1 LDPVAL
7 LALRGFFQPALT
19 GEIMPRLDRL
29 PPYLFTA
36 IDQAK
41 KSAIA
46 AGKDVVDLGIGDP
59 DLPTPAELVEVM
71 ANAITSSANHQY
83 PDNKGSGSF
92 RKICAV
98 WFKKR
103 FGVKI
108 DPDRHVLALIGSKE
122 GLAHLPLALLDEG
135 DEVLVPDIGY
145 PVYASST
152 LLAGGNPVEYPL
164 AEIDGFLPQVDIIS
178 TLVTAKTRLLH
189 MNYPNN
195 PTGAVAD
202 GKLFKQMA
210 DLAFEKDFVLSN
222 DAAYVEVNLDESRPE
237 SLLQHSDIET
247 QPVIEFHSLSKMFN
261 MTGWRVGFAVGNEQ
275 IVSALNKV
283 KQNIDSGI
291 FTAVQQTAEYALGEK
306 FEDLIAQV
314 MDPYIPRKKVIV
326 DALKEAGI
334 SVFPTDSTFYVW
346 AKVPTDETSMAFCA
360 RMLNDKDLVV
370 TPGNGFGNGGEGWF
384 RISLTAA
391 DSRIDEAAVRLRSI

>member
-1 LDPVAL
+1 
-7 LALRGFFQPALT
+7 LALRGFFESALN
-19 GEIMPRLDRL
+19 GETMPRLDRL

-41 KSAIA
+41 RSAIA

-59 DLPTPAELVEVM
+59 DMPTPAELVAVM
-71 ANAITSSANHQY
+71 AKAITSSANHQY
-83 PDNKGSGSF
+83 PDNKGSESF
-92 RKICAV
+92 RNICAA
-98 WFKKR
+98 WFEKR

-108 DPDRHVLALIGSKE
+108 DSDKHVLALIGSKE

-135 DEVLVPDIGY
+135 DEVLIPDIGY
-145 PVYASST
+145 PVYTSST
-152 LLAGGNPVEYPL
+152 LLAGGNPVEFPL
-164 AEIDGFLPQVDIIS
+164 SETDGFIPQVEAIS
-178 TLVTAKTRLLH
+178 KLVTDKTRLLH

-202 GKLFKQMA
+202 GELFKQMA
-210 DLAFEKDFVLSN
+210 DLAAEKDFVLSN
-222 DAAYVEVNLDESRPE
+222 DAAYIEVNLDDSKPV
-237 SLLQHSDIET
+237 SLLQYSDIEA

-275 IVSALNKV
+275 VISALNKV

-291 FTAVQQTAEYALGEK
+291 FTAVQQTAEYALGDK
-306 FEDLIAQV
+306 FDDLIAQV
-314 MDPYIPRKKVIV
+314 MAPYIQRKKVIM
-326 DALKEAGI
+326 DALTEAGV
-334 SVFPTDSTFYVW
+334 SVFATNSTFYVW

-360 RMLNDKDLVV
+360 RMLKEKDLVV
-370 TPGNGFGNGGEGWF
+370 TPGNGFGTGGEGWF

-391 DSRIDEAAVRLRSI
+391 DSRIDEAALRLRSL